1 MLHSFIIDA
10 ENTTIFIWEWSTI
23 LDKLTTMTNN
33 NKAKHKVATI
43 QS

>member
-1 MLHSFIIDA
+1 MLHSFIIDV
-10 ENTTIFIWEWSTI
+10 ENIWEWWTI
-23 LDKLTTMTNN
+23 LDTLTTKTNN